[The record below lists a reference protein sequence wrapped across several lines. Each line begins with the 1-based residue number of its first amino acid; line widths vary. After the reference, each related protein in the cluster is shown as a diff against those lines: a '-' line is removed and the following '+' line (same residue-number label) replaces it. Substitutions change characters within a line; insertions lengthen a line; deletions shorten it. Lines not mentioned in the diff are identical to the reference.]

1 MRFTIVITGV
11 TKGLGR
17 ALAEQYIH
25 LNHTVIGCGRNIETI
40 TEMKSGV
47 SRAKRAP
54 PIFYLIRTF
63 IHFHYANF

>member
-40 TEMKSGV
+40 TEITSHW
-47 SRAKRAP
+47 
-54 PIFYLIRTF
+54 ITLITQ
-63 IHFHYANF
+63 